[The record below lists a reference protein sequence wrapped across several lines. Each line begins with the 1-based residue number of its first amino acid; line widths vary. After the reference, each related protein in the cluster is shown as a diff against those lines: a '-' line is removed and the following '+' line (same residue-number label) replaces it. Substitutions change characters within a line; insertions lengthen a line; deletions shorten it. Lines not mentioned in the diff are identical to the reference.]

1 MMRFAFVLLTFLTAW
16 PAAAQ
21 LRQAGRLELPT
32 NPADNETYTALPLAE
47 RGTLITHHV
56 INDYGRQ
63 PHTYH
68 FIRTDT
74 TLTALWRLDYK
85 LPEKLV
91 PYLTFTNEQYLFHLY
106 IEPNT
111 NRIAVFRLSLE
122 EGMGDLY
129 NGELP
134 SALDISQFR
143 VMGNVAY
150 LAGYYRSRPVVMSF
164 SFFDHSFRVFQG
176 LYVNHME
183 LGNVEVDP
191 YRQEVHVSTY
201 SARKRCQFT
210 VRSYSPDG
218 KPLRIIEYD
227 GTQHSLITGKIL
239 PISAEESLL
248 VGNYSAD
255 CTPYSQGIY
264 VTRIQHTE
272 TGKLQVRTE
281 HGEHIRYFDFS
292 KLKNFFNYLKPKR
305 QQRLLAQVLKRREAG
320 KDYKFH
326 YRLLIHDLIPT
337 PTGLR
342 VAAEVYFP
350 LYKGS
355 SSPFMNAPA
364 RNAFLSSA
372 GFNPLLLPTTTSR
385 QPTDRYSASYQF
397 THAFICEFDNA
408 GNLIWDNCLPINN
421 LTDPILSQKVEILPQ
436 PERMVL
442 AYAQENTIVTELI
455 ERDSVLRSRD
465 EYKLT
470 TGDESEKV
478 LLSSDTK
485 VMAWYG
491 TSLLTM
497 GYQKIIPDRGTTRL
511 PRDVFYLN
519 KLNYD
524 LYPTPPVEARKGK

>member
-1 MMRFAFVLLTFLTAW
+1 V
-16 PAAAQ
+16 
-21 LRQAGRLELPT
+21 
-32 NPADNETYTALPLAE
+32 
-47 RGTLITHHV
+47 
-56 INDYGRQ
+56 
-63 PHTYH
+63 
-68 FIRTDT
+68 
-74 TLTALWRLDYK
+74 
-85 LPEKLV
+85 
-91 PYLTFTNEQYLFHLY
+91 
-106 IEPNT
+106 
-111 NRIAVFRLSLE
+111 
-122 EGMGDLY
+122 
-129 NGELP
+129 GELYQGEMP

-143 VMGNVAY
+143 VMGNMAY

-164 SFFDHSFRVFQG
+164 SLFDKSFRVFQG

-227 GTQHSLITGKIL
+227 GTKYSLITGKIM
-239 PISAEESLL
+239 PISADESLL

-264 VTRIQHTE
+264 ITRIQHTE
-272 TGKLQVRTE
+272 TGKLQVRTD
-281 HGEHIRYFDFS
+281 HGESIRYFDFS
-292 KLKNFFNYLKPKR
+292 TLKNFFNYLKPKR
-305 QQRLLAQVLKRREAG
+305 QQRILARVEKRREAG

-326 YRLLIHDLIPT
+326 YRLLIHDLMPT

-355 SSPFMNAPA
+355 NSPFMNAPA
-364 RNAFLSSA
+364 RNAFLTSA
-372 GFNPLLLPTTTSR
+372 GFNPMLLPTATNR
-385 QPTDRYSASYQF
+385 QPTDRYSAGYQF

-408 GNLIWDNCLPINN
+408 GNLLWDNCLPINN
-421 LTDPILSQKVEILPQ
+421 LTNPVLSQKVEIMPQ

-442 AYAQENTIVTELI
+442 AYAQENEIFTELI
-455 ERDSVLRSRD
+455 ERDSVLRSHD

-470 TGDESEKV
+470 TGDEQERPLV
-478 LLSSDTK
+478 NSDTR

-491 TSLLTM
+491 ASLLAM
-497 GYQKIIPDRGTTRL
+497 GYQKIVPDRGGTRP
-511 PRDVFYLN
+511 PRDVFYLS
-519 KLNYD
+519 KLNYN
-524 LYPTPPVEARKGK
+524 LYPAPTVGARKEK